1 MGVGDFLIKAGTS
14 VLGGMGR
21 QMEYESSPEA
31 KLARETEERNLRK
44 DAIAASQEQRQKAQE
59 ERSAATGKL
68 KTIIDVLGA
77 KPEIRKQIM
86 ASPETESIE
95 KAVGLPPGTFSNINK
110 LGNDNTKLLLN
121 YIGTRVKE
129 PQKLINSMKEV
140 FDGKTFNEQLLAL
153 DPILKQQ
160 EFAEGEE
167 ALNKLTTSQ
176 TPEVQ
181 PQIEP
186 VPDIPDTIRS
196 PELNQKA
203 IDNARIELDELLAEE
218 EVGTAKALRKK
229 INVLRKSIARI
240 EESSVLFSQKQTRI
254 DSKQKQID
262 SLEEQLEHE
271 NTRATAAGKAPSIQQ
286 ALRSPIVKNAI
297 IKYRE
302 GRQKIGRSPS
312 GIIVAP
318 DENGITRKWTL
329 KEWNDAFL
337 LDEDIAPISNFMR
350 RIIERGKAEDLI
362 ELIFLDVVSQIGGS
376 E

>member
-1 MGVGDFLIKAGTS
+1 MGIGDFLTKAGTS
-14 VLGGMGR
+14 FLGGMGER
-21 QMEYESSPEA
+21 MKYESSPEA
-31 KLARETEERNLRK
+31 KLARETQERNLRT
-44 DAIAASQEQRQKAQE
+44 DAIAASQEQRQVAQE
-59 ERSAATGKL
+59 ERNAATGKL

-77 KPEIRKQIM
+77 KPEIRKQII
-86 ASPETESIE
+86 ASPETKSIE
-95 KAVGLPPGTFSNINK
+95 KALGLPSGTFSSINK
-110 LGNDNTKLLLN
+110 LGNDNTDLLLN

-129 PQKLINSMKEV
+129 PQKLLDSMKEV
-140 FDGKTFNEQLLAL
+140 LGGKTFNEQLLAL

-186 VPDIPDTIRS
+186 VPDIPATIRS

-203 IDNARIELDELLAEE
+203 INNARIELDELLAEE

-271 NTRATAAGKAPSIQQ
+271 NTRATAAGKPSIQQ
-286 ALRSPIVKNAI
+286 ALRSPIIKNAI

-312 GIIVAP
+312 GTIVAP

-337 LDEDIAPISNFMR
+337 LDEDIAPVSNFMR
-350 RIIERGKAEDLI
+350 SIIERGKAGDLI
-362 ELIFLDVVSQIGGS
+362 ELIFLDIVSQIGGS
-376 E
+376 K

>member
-31 KLARETEERNLRK
+31 KLARETQERNLRT
-44 DAIAASQEQRQKAQE
+44 DAIAASQEQRQVAQE
-59 ERSAATGKL
+59 ERNAATGKL

-77 KPEIRKQIM
+77 KPEIRKQII
-86 ASPETESIE
+86 ASPETKSIE
-95 KAVGLPPGTFSNINK
+95 KALGLPSGTFSSINK
-110 LGNDNTKLLLN
+110 LGNDNTDLLLN

-140 FDGKTFNEQLLAL
+140 LGGKTFNEQLLAL

-203 IDNARIELDELLAEE
+203 INNARIELDELLAEE

-271 NTRATAAGKAPSIQQ
+271 NTRATAAGKPSIQQ
-286 ALRSPIVKNAI
+286 ALRSPIIKNAI

-312 GIIVAP
+312 GTIVAP

-337 LDEDIAPISNFMR
+337 LDEDIAPVSNFMR
-350 RIIERGKAEDLI
+350 SIIERGKAGDLI
-362 ELIFLDVVSQIGGS
+362 ELIFLDIVSQIGGS
-376 E
+376 K

>member
-1 MGVGDFLIKAGTS
+1 MGIGDFLTKAGTS
-14 VLGGMGR
+14 FLGGMGER
-21 QMEYESSPEA
+21 MEYESSPEA
-31 KLARETEERNLRK
+31 KLARETQERNLRT
-44 DAIAASQEQRQKAQE
+44 DAIAASQEQRQVAQE
-59 ERSAATGKL
+59 ERNAATGKL

-77 KPEIRKQIM
+77 KPEIRKQII
-86 ASPETESIE
+86 ASPETKSIE
-95 KAVGLPPGTFSNINK
+95 KALGLPSGTFSSINK
-110 LGNDNTKLLLN
+110 LGNDNTDLLLN

-140 FDGKTFNEQLLAL
+140 LGGKTFNEQLLAL

-203 IDNARIELDELLAEE
+203 INNARIELDELLAEE

-271 NTRATAAGKAPSIQQ
+271 NTRATAAGKPSIQQ
-286 ALRSPIVKNAI
+286 ALRSPIIKNAI

-312 GIIVAP
+312 GTIVAP

-337 LDEDIAPISNFMR
+337 LDEDIAPVSNFMR
-350 RIIERGKAEDLI
+350 SIIERGKAGDLI
-362 ELIFLDVVSQIGGS
+362 ELIFLDIVSQIGGS
-376 E
+376 K

>member
-1 MGVGDFLIKAGTS
+1 MGIGDFLKQATAEIGGGIGRALSDPANTIDKVAERKRLADRQAGEDKRAAAAGT
-14 VLGGMGR
+14 
-21 QMEYESSPEA
+21 
-31 KLARETEERNLRK
+31 
-44 DAIAASQEQRQKAQE
+44 
-59 ERSAATGKL
+59 L

-167 ALNKLTTSQ
+167 ALNKLRTSR

-186 VPDIPDTIRS
+186 VPDIPATIRS

-271 NTRATAAGKAPSIQQ
+271 NTRAIAADKVPSIQQ
-286 ALRSPIVKNAI
+286 ALRSPIIKNAI

-312 GIIVAP
+312 GTIVAP
-318 DENGITRKWTL
+318 DENGTIRKWTL

-337 LDEDIAPISNFMR
+337 LDEDIAPVANFMR
-350 RIIERGKAEDLI
+350 RIIERGKARDLI
-362 ELIFLDVVSQIGGS
+362 ELIFLDIVSQIGGS

>member
-1 MGVGDFLIKAGTS
+1 
-14 VLGGMGR
+14 
-21 QMEYESSPEA
+21 
-31 KLARETEERNLRK
+31 
-44 DAIAASQEQRQKAQE
+44 
-59 ERSAATGKL
+59 
-68 KTIIDVLGA
+68 
-77 KPEIRKQIM
+77 
-86 ASPETESIE
+86 
-95 KAVGLPPGTFSNINK
+95 
-110 LGNDNTKLLLN
+110 
-121 YIGTRVKE
+121 
-129 PQKLINSMKEV
+129 MKEV
-140 FDGKTFNEQLLAL
+140 LGGKTFNEQLLAL

-271 NTRATAAGKAPSIQQ
+271 NTRATAAGKPSIQQ
-286 ALRSPIVKNAI
+286 ALRSPIIKNAI

-312 GIIVAP
+312 GTIVAP

-337 LDEDIAPISNFMR
+337 LDEDIAPVSNFMR
-350 RIIERGKAEDLI
+350 SIIERGKAGDLI
-362 ELIFLDVVSQIGGS
+362 ELLFLDMVSQIGGS